1 MLQKHTYFI
10 LQVRTA
16 QRENNIYMTKM
27 QTQSALNLYNVSLSS
42 CNMCFT
48 YSLLDRHKSIHGEAI
63 ENSVVEPLLIH
74 YGQRPVSVGCIILY
88 CS

>member
-1 MLQKHTYFI
+1 MKIIYDRNVHPVCFKPVKCISKQLQYMLYI
-10 LQVRTA
+10 LFAGQPQV
-16 QRENNIYMTKM
+16 NW
-27 QTQSALNLYNVSLSS
+27 
-42 CNMCFT
+42 
-48 YSLLDRHKSIHGEAI
+48 SIHGEAI